1 MAEEDRVEVVETAV
15 ALQLAKGTIAH
26 VEKQPEAVGL
36 DEVARAGRFRGRE
49 RPRAADDGEL
59 HKSWNLRADRKCRE

>member
-1 MAEEDRVEVVETAV
+1 M
-15 ALQLAKGTIAH
+15 ALQLAEGAIAH

-36 DEVARAGRFRGRE
+36 DEVARTSRFRGRE

-59 HKSWNLRADRKCRE
+59 HGAGTSIDGEDGEEGWGVGLGRAVR